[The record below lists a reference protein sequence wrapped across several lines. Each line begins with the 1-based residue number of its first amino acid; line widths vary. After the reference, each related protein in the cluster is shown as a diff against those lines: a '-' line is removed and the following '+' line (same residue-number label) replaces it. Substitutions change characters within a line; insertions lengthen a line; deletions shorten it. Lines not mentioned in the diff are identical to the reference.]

1 MSSLD
6 RRPSHL
12 IVTIFF
18 QEAKEKFQLL
28 QKVMLVLGD
37 EEKRA
42 LYDQTGIVDDN
53 VSFLE
58 TSFQDFFGELRL
70 QKFFGDNVR
79 LVFLFAL
86 VTIKQDLVGAG
97 SDELQEFFRATY
109 KKVHLSFF
117 LSFFKNKMP
126 LIFPY
131 NQVTEADIEEFEANY
146 RGSESEDKDLKDL
159 YKRFKGNMNRYR
171 LLYFHDFFF

>member
-6 RRPSHL
+6 RRARHL

-58 TSFQDFFGELRL
+58 TSFQDYFGELRL
-70 QKFFGDNVR
+70 QKFLETMLD
-79 LVFLFAL
+79 
-86 VTIKQDLVGAG
+86 
-97 SDELQEFFRATY
+97 
-109 KKVHLSFF
+109 
-117 LSFFKNKMP
+117 
-126 LIFPY
+126 
-131 NQVTEADIEEFEANY
+131 
-146 RGSESEDKDLKDL
+146 
-159 YKRFKGNMNRYR
+159 
-171 LLYFHDFFF
+171 